1 MGEGDD
7 LRYSLRVAWSV
18 EDSAFVAEC
27 PEFEGIS
34 ALGSSYGEA
43 VSELEAALGLAVEAS
58 EEKGWAIPEPMMMP
72 RYSGQFRLRVPR
84 SLHGWLVDRAQRER
98 VSQNTLV
105 VELLSEARGASE
117 ATDRAMERL
126 DAVIRRVES
135 MVTAPAIG
143 EDHPPHG

>member
-7 LRYSLRVAWSV
+7 LRYSLRVAWSP

-43 VSELEAALGLAVEAS
+43 VSELETALRLALEAH
-58 EEKGWAIPEPMMMP
+58 EGEGWAVPEPQMMP

-84 SLHGWLVDRAQRER
+84 SLHGWLVDRAYREGI
-98 VSQNTLV
+98 SLNTLV
-105 VELLSEARGASE
+105 VELLSEARGALG
-117 ATDRAMERL
+117 AGDRATERL
-126 DAVIRRVES
+126 DAIIRRVES
-135 MVTAPAIG
+135 MVTGSNIG
-143 EDHPPHG
+143 S